1 MGFLGYQGGLLFN
14 SYLISKDDSNILAYQ
29 KAVKGVYEF
38 EKVILLVY
46 ILGTEKFRKE
56 SEWQGT
62 EKL

>member
-1 MGFLGYQGGLLFN
+1 MFN

-46 ILGTEKFRKE
+46 ILGTEKFRTVK
-56 SEWQGT
+56 
-62 EKL
+62 